1 MSDGSVAAIAA
12 ASLIE
17 AHSSAGALPATD
29 QVARFEQQ
37 LQLPGAAA
45 EPGLYAAHVTES
57 SVAGVNLQPLVD
69 YAGQLSKDFLSQVHS
84 MSFKTDTTGLSRS
97 QAAALHVMEESCAK
111 ACQFGLTTL
120 NFQFYAKGVQ
130 DTGESARTLFQQ
142 T

>member
-1 MSDGSVAAIAA
+1 MSNGSVAAVAA

-17 AHSSAGALPATD
+17 GHSSASALPTAD

-37 LQLPGAAA
+37 LQLPGATA
-45 EPGLYAAHVTES
+45 EPGHYAAHVTAS
-57 SVAGVNLQPLVD
+57 STAGVNLQPLMD
-69 YAGQLSKDFLSQVHS
+69 YAGQISKQFMSQVQS

-97 QAAALHVMEESCAK
+97 QAVALHAMEESCAK